1 MLQTKLVLLLILYVI
16 RLGIYFYSV
25 YDKDAAVV
33 LEMGTQMSSAR
44 RGIAT
49 EQMIRVAKDEDI
61 DLNFLVQ
68 RVANGSIIIPKNN
81 SRKQEVKVVGIG
93 HGLKT
98 KVNVNIGTSTLYQ
111 NLDEEISKAKV
122 AVKYGADTIMDLS
135 DGGDIDLIR
144 EKLLEVAPIT
154 FGTVP
159 VYQAY
164 AYGVKKFKNPLN
176 ITDDDFL
183 NAFEKNVKDGVDY
196 TTIHSGIT
204 NELARRVLE
213 VRRHAG
219 IVSKGGTITAAWMLK
234 YDKENPYNEHFE
246 YMCEIARNYDVTFS
260 LGDALRPGSILDS
273 HDELQ
278 VSEMINVSRLAKK
291 AHEKDVQVMIEGPGH
306 VPLNEVAPNVRLAK
320 ALIGDVPYYVLGPLV
335 TDIGA
340 GYDHI
345 ASAIGAAVSA
355 AEGVDLLCY
364 LTPAEHLALPTA
376 EEVKEGLIAYR
387 IAAHA
392 GDLVK
397 IREKAIKWD
406 REITE
411 ARRTL
416 NWEKQIA
423 LAINP
428 EEAERIH
435 TRREGQLGGNNV
447 PCTMCGA
454 ACVYIM
460 LPQQRK
466 EKDDRMMIKNKKDE
480 LQPNSL

>member
-1 MLQTKLVLLLILYVI
+1 
-16 RLGIYFYSV
+16 
-25 YDKDAAVV
+25 
-33 LEMGTQMSSAR
+33 MGTQMSSAR

-49 EQMIRVAKDEDI
+49 DEMIQVAKDEDFSLDALLQGI
-61 DLNFLVQ
+61 
-68 RVANGSIIIPKNN
+68 AKGSIIIPKNTA
-81 SRKQEVKVVGIG
+81 RKQQIKVIGIG
-93 HGLKT
+93 QGLKT

-111 NLDEEISKAKV
+111 NLEEEISKAKV

-135 DGGDIDLIR
+135 DGGDINMIR
-144 EKLLEVAPIT
+144 EKLLEAAPIT

-159 VYQAY
+159 IYQAY
-164 AYGVKKFKNPLN
+164 VHGVEKFKDPLN
-176 ITDDDFL
+176 ITSDDFL

-204 NELARRVLE
+204 KELAHRILE
-213 VRRHAG
+213 VKRHGG

-234 YDKENPYNEHFE
+234 YDQENPYNEYFD
-246 YMCEIARNYDVTFS
+246 YMCEIARKYDVTFS

-291 AHEKDVQVMIEGPGH
+291 AREKDVQVMIEGPGH
-306 VPLNEVAPNVRLAK
+306 VPLNEVAANVRLAK
-320 ALIGDVPYYVLGPLV
+320 SLIGNVPYYVLGPLV
-335 TDIGA
+335 TDVAA

-364 LTPAEHLALPTA
+364 LTPAEHLGLPNA

-416 NWEKQIA
+416 NWDKQIS

-428 EEAERIH
+428 EEAKRIRS
-435 TRREGQLGGNNV
+435 RRQGQINANSA
-447 PCTMCGA
+447 PCTMCGG

-460 LPQQRK
+460 LPQQR
-466 EKDDRMMIKNKKDE
+466 MYKKDMDE
-480 LQPNSL
+480 GAEEIEKASTITPSQEKY

>member
-1 MLQTKLVLLLILYVI
+1 
-16 RLGIYFYSV
+16 
-25 YDKDAAVV
+25 
-33 LEMGTQMSSAR
+33 MSTAR
-44 RGIAT
+44 RGVAT
-49 EQMIRVAKDEDI
+49 EEMIQAAKDEDVEL
-61 DLNFLVQ
+61 DLILR
-68 RVANGSIIIPKNN
+68 RVARGSIIIPKNN
-81 SRKQEVKVVGIG
+81 ARKQEIKVVGIG

-135 DGGDIDLIR
+135 DGGDISAIR
-144 EKLLEVAPIT
+144 QNLLEAAPIT

-159 VYQAY
+159 IYQAY
-164 AYGVKKFKNPLN
+164 AHGVDKSKNPLD
-176 ITDDDFL
+176 ITADDFL
-183 NAFEKNVKDGVDY
+183 DAFEQNAKDGVDY

-204 NELARRVLE
+204 KELAKRVME
-213 VRRHAG
+213 VKRHAG

-234 YDKENPYNEHFE
+234 YDKENPYYEYFD
-246 YMCEIARNYDVTFS
+246 YMCEIARKYDVTFS

-278 VSEMINVSRLAKK
+278 VAEMINVGRLAKR
-291 AHEKDVQVMIEGPGH
+291 AHEKDIQVMIEGPGH
-306 VPLNEVAPNVRLAK
+306 VPLNEVATNARLAK
-320 ALIGDVPYYVLGPLV
+320 SLIGDVPYYVLGPLV
-335 TDIGA
+335 TDIAA

-345 ASAIGAAVSA
+345 ASAIGAAISA

-397 IREKAIKWD
+397 IRDKAIKWD
-406 REITE
+406 MEITQ

-416 NWEKQIA
+416 NWEKQIS
-423 LAINP
+423 LSINP

-435 TRREGQLGGNNV
+435 TRREGQIQGNNA
-447 PCTMCGA
+447 PCTMCGS
-454 ACVYIM
+454 ACVYIT

-466 EKDDRMMIKNKKDE
+466 YNTKGEEEDHNKINNNSNDSIKQRKRENAE
-480 LQPNSL
+480 EAAQIQE

>member
-1 MLQTKLVLLLILYVI
+1 MAI
-16 RLGIYFYSV
+16 
-25 YDKDAAVV
+25 
-33 LEMGTQMSSAR
+33 AR
-44 RGIAT
+44 RGVASD
-49 EQMIRVAKDEDI
+49 EMIQVAKDEDLSV
-61 DLNFLVQ
+61 DYVV
-68 RVANGSIIIPKNN
+68 RGVASGAIIIPKNTA
-81 SRKQEVKVVGIG
+81 RKQKIKLTGIG
-93 HGLKT
+93 KGLKT

-111 NLDEEISKAKV
+111 NLEEEISKAKV
-122 AVKYGADTIMDLS
+122 AVKYGGDTIMDLS
-135 DGGDIDLIR
+135 DGGDLDLIR
-144 EKLLEVAPIT
+144 EKLLEAAPIT

-164 AYGVKKFKNPLN
+164 AKGVSRKNPLD
-176 ITDDDFL
+176 ITEDDFL
-183 NAFEKNVKDGVDY
+183 NAFEKHARDGVDY

-204 NELARRVLE
+204 RELAKRVLE
-213 VRRHAG
+213 TRRHAG

-234 YDKENPYNEHFE
+234 YEKENPYFEHFD
-246 YMCEIARNYDVTFS
+246 YLCEIAQKYDVTFS

-278 VSEMINVSRLAKK
+278 VAEMINVSRLAKR
-291 AHEKDVQVMIEGPGH
+291 AHEKNVQVMIEGPGH
-306 VPLNEVAPNVRLAK
+306 VPLNEVAANVRLAK
-320 ALIGDVPYYVLGPLV
+320 SLIGEVPYYVLGPLV
-335 TDIGA
+335 TDVAA

-364 LTPAEHLALPTA
+364 LTPAEHLALPSA

-406 REITE
+406 AAITE

-416 NWEKQIA
+416 DWEKQIS
-423 LAINP
+423 LSINP

-435 TRREGQLGGNNV
+435 TRQGQHPGNNV
-447 PCTMCGA
+447 PCTMCGS

-460 LPQQRK
+460 LPQQRRK
-466 EKDDRMMIKNKKDE
+466 GEE
-480 LQPNSL
+480 QTAPA

>member
-1 MLQTKLVLLLILYVI
+1 
-16 RLGIYFYSV
+16 
-25 YDKDAAVV
+25 
-33 LEMGTQMSSAR
+33 MSSAI

-49 EQMIRVAKDEDI
+49 DEMRQVAKDEDI
-61 DLNFLVQ
+61 SLDTLVQ
-68 RVANGSIIIPKNN
+68 GIARGSIIIPKNTA
-81 SRKQEVKVVGIG
+81 RKQQIKVVGIG
-93 HGLKT
+93 QGLKT

-111 NLDEEISKAKV
+111 NLEEEVSKARV
-122 AVKYGADTIMDLS
+122 AVRYGADTIMDLS
-135 DGGDIDLIR
+135 DGGDLNLIR
-144 EKLLEVAPIT
+144 EKLLEAAPIT

-164 AYGVKKFKNPLN
+164 AEGVEKFKNPLN
-176 ITDDDFL
+176 ITSDDFL

-204 NELARRVLE
+204 KELAQRVFD
-213 VRRHAG
+213 VQRYGG

-234 YDKENPYNEHFE
+234 YDKENPYNEYFD
-246 YMCEIARNYDVTFS
+246 YMCEIARKYDVTFS

-291 AHEKDVQVMIEGPGH
+291 AREKEVQVMIEGPGH
-306 VPLNEVAPNVRLAK
+306 VPLNEVAANVRLAK
-320 ALIGDVPYYVLGPLV
+320 SLIGNVPYYVLGPLV
-335 TDIGA
+335 TDIAA

-364 LTPAEHLALPTA
+364 LTPAEHLGLPTA

-406 REITE
+406 RDITE

-416 NWEKQIA
+416 NWDKQIS

-428 EEAERIH
+428 EEAERIRN
-435 TRREGQLGGNNV
+435 RRQGQIHSNSA
-447 PCTMCGA
+447 PCTMCGG

-460 LPQQRK
+460 LPQQRMYK
-466 EKDDRMMIKNKKDE
+466 KNIDGGIIIEEPEKT
-480 LQPNSL
+480 STTAT

>member
-1 MLQTKLVLLLILYVI
+1 
-16 RLGIYFYSV
+16 
-25 YDKDAAVV
+25 
-33 LEMGTQMSSAR
+33 MGTQMSSAR

-49 EQMIRVAKDEDI
+49 DEMKQVAKDEDVAL
-61 DLNFLVQ
+61 DTLVQ
-68 RVANGSIIIPKNN
+68 GIARGSIIIPKNIE
-81 SRKQEVKVVGIG
+81 RKQEIKVVGIG
-93 HGLKT
+93 QNLKT

-111 NLDEEISKAKV
+111 SLEEEISKARV

-135 DGGDIDLIR
+135 DGGDLNLIR
-144 EKLLEVAPIT
+144 EKLLEAAPIT

-164 AYGVKKFKNPLN
+164 AHGVEKFKNPLN
-176 ITDDDFL
+176 ISSDDFL
-183 NAFEKNVKDGVDY
+183 NAFEKNVRDGVDY

-204 NELARRVLE
+204 KELAHRIME
-213 VRRHAG
+213 VQRHGG

-234 YDKENPYNEHFE
+234 YDKENPYYEYFD
-246 YMCEIARNYDVTFS
+246 YMCEIARRYDVTFS

-278 VSEMINVSRLAKK
+278 ISEMINVSRLAKK
-291 AHEKDVQVMIEGPGH
+291 ALEKDVQVMIEGPGH
-306 VPLNEVAPNVRLAK
+306 VPLNEVAANVRLAK
-320 ALIGDVPYYVLGPLV
+320 SLIGKVPYYVLGPLV
-335 TDIGA
+335 TDVAA

-364 LTPAEHLALPTA
+364 LTPAEHLGLPTA

-406 REITE
+406 RDITE

-416 NWEKQIA
+416 NWDKQIA

-428 EEAERIH
+428 EEAERIRN
-435 TRREGQLGGNNV
+435 RRQGQIHSNST
-447 PCTMCGA
+447 PCTMCGG

-460 LPQQRK
+460 LPQQRMYRRDLD
-466 EKDDRMMIKNKKDE
+466 EEIGVPKDTRATPSHESKSA
-480 LQPNSL
+480 Q

>member
-1 MLQTKLVLLLILYVI
+1 MV
-16 RLGIYFYSV
+16 
-25 YDKDAAVV
+25 
-33 LEMGTQMSSAR
+33 TQMSSAR

-49 EQMIRVAKDEDI
+49 EEMKLVAKEEDVSLDFI
-61 DLNFLVQ
+61 I
-68 RVANGSIIIPKNN
+68 RAVASGSIIIPKNVARPQPD
-81 SRKQEVKVVGIG
+81 RKIVGIG
-93 HGLKT
+93 KGLKT
-98 KVNVNIGTSTLYQ
+98 KVNVNIGTSTLHQ
-111 NLDEEISKAKV
+111 DLDEEISKAKV

-135 DGGDIDLIR
+135 DGGNIDHIR
-144 EKLLEVAPIT
+144 QTLLEAAPIT

-164 AYGVKKFKNPLN
+164 WHGVEKYKNPLN
-176 ITDDDFL
+176 ITEDDFL
-183 NAFEKNVKDGVDY
+183 NAFEANAKDGVDY

-204 NELARRVLE
+204 NELAKRVLE
-213 VRRHAG
+213 VRRHGG

-234 YDKENPYNEHFE
+234 YDKENPYFEHFD
-246 YMCEIARNYDVTFS
+246 YMCEIARKYDVTFS

-278 VSEMINVSRLAKK
+278 VAEMINVSRLAKR
-291 AHEKDVQVMIEGPGH
+291 AHEKDVQVMVEGPGH
-306 VPLNEVAPNVRLAK
+306 VPLNEVAANVRLAK
-320 ALIGDVPYYVLGPLV
+320 SLIGDVPYYVLGPLV
-335 TDIGA
+335 TDVAA

-376 EEVKEGLIAYR
+376 EEVKDGLIAYR

-397 IREKAIKWD
+397 IRDKAIKWD
-406 REITE
+406 KAITE

-416 NWEKQIA
+416 NWEQQIK

-428 EEAERIH
+428 EEAARIH
-435 TRREGQLGGNNV
+435 YREGQHDGNNV

-460 LPQQRK
+460 LPQQRQPK
-466 EKDDRMMIKNKKDE
+466 EQKE
-480 LQPNSL
+480 EVPAQTS

>member
-1 MLQTKLVLLLILYVI
+1 MV
-16 RLGIYFYSV
+16 
-25 YDKDAAVV
+25 
-33 LEMGTQMSSAR
+33 TQMSSAR
-44 RGIAT
+44 RGVAT
-49 EQMIRVAKDEDI
+49 DEMKQVAKEEEVSLDFI
-61 DLNFLVQ
+61 V
-68 RVANGSIIIPKNN
+68 RAVASGSIIIPKNEARPQKE
-81 SRKQEVKVVGIG
+81 RKIVGIG
-93 HGLKT
+93 RGLKT
-98 KVNVNIGTSTLYQ
+98 KVNVNIGTSTLHQ
-111 NLDEEISKAKV
+111 DLDEEISKARV
-122 AVKYGADTIMDLS
+122 AVNYGADTIMDLS
-135 DGGDIDLIR
+135 DGGNIDHIR
-144 EKLLEVAPIT
+144 RTLLEAAPIT

-159 VYQAY
+159 VYQSY
-164 AYGVKKFKNPLN
+164 WQGVEKYKNPLN
-176 ITDDDFL
+176 ITEDDFL
-183 NAFEKNVKDGVDY
+183 NAFEANAKDGVDY

-204 NELARRVLE
+204 NELAKRVLE
-213 VRRHAG
+213 VRRQGG

-234 YDKENPYNEHFE
+234 YEKENPYFEHFD
-246 YMCEIARNYDVTFS
+246 YMCEIARKYDVTFS

-278 VSEMINVSRLAKK
+278 VAEMINVSRLAKR

-306 VPLNEVAPNVRLAK
+306 VPLNEVAANVRLAK
-320 ALIGDVPYYVLGPLV
+320 SLIGDVPYYVLGPLV
-335 TDIGA
+335 TDVAA

-364 LTPAEHLALPTA
+364 LTPAEHLGLPTA
-376 EEVKEGLIAYR
+376 EEVKDGLIAYR

-406 REITE
+406 RAITE

-416 NWEKQIA
+416 NWDQQIK

-428 EEAERIH
+428 EEAARIH
-435 TRREGQLGGNNV
+435 YREGQHDGNNV

-460 LPQQRK
+460 LPQQRQPK
-466 EKDDRMMIKNKKDE
+466 EQKE
-480 LQPNSL
+480 EAPAQTS

>member
-1 MLQTKLVLLLILYVI
+1 MV
-16 RLGIYFYSV
+16 
-25 YDKDAAVV
+25 
-33 LEMGTQMSSAR
+33 TQMSMAR

-49 EQMIRVAKDEDI
+49 EEMIQVSKDEQV
-61 DLNFLVQ
+61 DLTFLIQ
-68 RVANGSIIIPKNN
+68 RVANGSVIIPKNN
-81 SRKQEVKVVGIG
+81 IRKQKERKVVGIG
-93 HGLKT
+93 NGLKT

-111 NLDEEISKAKV
+111 NLEEEVSKAEV
-122 AVKYGADTIMDLS
+122 ATRHGADTIMDLS
-135 DGGDIDLIR
+135 DGGDLDLIR
-144 EKLLEVAPIT
+144 ERLLEAAPIT

-164 AYGVKKFKNPLN
+164 AYGVKKYKNPLN

-183 NAFEKNVKDGVDY
+183 NAFEKNIMDGVDY

-204 NELARRVLE
+204 KELAKRLIE
-213 VRRHAG
+213 VKRHGG

-234 YDKENPYNEHFE
+234 YDKENPYYKHFD
-246 YMCEIARNYDVTFS
+246 YMCEIARKYDVTFS

-278 VSEMINVSRLAKK
+278 IAEMVNVSRLAKI
-291 AHEKDVQVMIEGPGH
+291 AHRKDVQVMIEGPGH
-306 VPLNEVAPNVRLAK
+306 VPLNEVAANVRLAK
-320 ALIGDVPYYVLGPLV
+320 SLIGNIPYYVLGPLV
-335 TDIGA
+335 TDIAA

-364 LTPAEHLALPTA
+364 LTPAEHLALPTV

-397 IREKAIKWD
+397 IRDRAIVWD
-406 REITE
+406 TEITE

-416 NWEKQIA
+416 NWDKQIS
-423 LAINP
+423 LSIDP

-435 TRREGQLGGNNV
+435 TRRQGQMEGNNV
-447 PCTMCGA
+447 PCTMCGS

-460 LPQQRK
+460 LPQQRQHQQQRWREGEEEKVGNDINNQKDQNK
-466 EKDDRMMIKNKKDE
+466 ELIN
-480 LQPNSL
+480 NT